1 MGKCEMIKADLDLWI
16 IAFLAPTS
24 IWYRYPS
31 RSTLHYP
38 TLWHCVIVI
47 QSSMSLEET
56 LLHVTLAV
64 PTFLS
69 YFSLDFFLLQF
80 KISLLMVPNTHP
92 PTYLQ
97 HSMGRH
103 FLSKSQSLP
112 PRLSWIGI
120 RIQPCPTMSCKDISL
135 IQKNISQ
142 PYPATISVHS
152 EKT

>member
-1 MGKCEMIKADLDLWI
+1 
-16 IAFLAPTS
+16 
-24 IWYRYPS
+24 
-31 RSTLHYP
+31 
-38 TLWHCVIVI
+38 
-47 QSSMSLEET
+47 
-56 LLHVTLAV
+56 
-64 PTFLS
+64 
-69 YFSLDFFLLQF
+69 
-80 KISLLMVPNTHP
+80 MVPHTHP

-120 RIQPCPTMSCKDISL
+120 RIQPCPTISCKDVSL

-152 EKT
+152 EEDKVKLTSHNWPSWSKAASPSSVLFAKCSSSSSDGGSCISTESSAKEHDQSKTKQKVILIGFILVCDSTMWVRGLLP